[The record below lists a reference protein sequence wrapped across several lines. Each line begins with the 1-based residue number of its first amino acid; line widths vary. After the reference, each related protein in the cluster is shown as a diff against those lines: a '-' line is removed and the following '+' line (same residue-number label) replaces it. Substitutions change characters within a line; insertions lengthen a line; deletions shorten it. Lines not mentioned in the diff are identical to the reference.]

1 MTADGSDSLA
11 KESTPAEALLHPVTY
26 RYPKMP
32 ISIDE
37 FESASEEGLGIAD
50 GTNADHVLEFL
61 AGRPESAFTRKEV
74 QRATEISPGSIGVV
88 LARLEAKGLVRHK
101 GKYWAIAEDDRLATY
116 RSMVLGTRAAN
127 DRFGPEDMDEWTE
140 TAVDPREHR

>member
-1 MTADGSDSLA
+1 
-11 KESTPAEALLHPVTY
+11 
-26 RYPKMP
+26 MP

-88 LARLEAKGLVRHK
+88 LARLEAKGLVHHK
-101 GKYWAIAEDDRLATY
+101 GKYWTIAEDDRLAAY